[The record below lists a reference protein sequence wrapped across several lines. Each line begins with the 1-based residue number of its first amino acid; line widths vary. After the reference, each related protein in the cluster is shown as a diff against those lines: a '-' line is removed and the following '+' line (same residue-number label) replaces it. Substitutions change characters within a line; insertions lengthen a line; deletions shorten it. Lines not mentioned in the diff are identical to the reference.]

1 MGGCA
6 PPARRASL
14 GRIMSEEWFDVVDEQ
29 DRVIGRA
36 PRGEVHRLK
45 LRHRAVHI
53 LVYNRRGE
61 LFLQQR
67 ALWKDDFPGVWDSS
81 SAGHVTAGDGMD
93 ETALREVAEELGV
106 ELAEA
111 PRRIFDLP
119 ATADTGW
126 EFCAVY
132 RAWHEGP
139 FVLQP
144 SEIRGGGWFTPEAVD
159 EWVARRPQDFASA
172 FRVIWSRL
180 GGNGSVPPAG
190 APQ

>member
-1 MGGCA
+1 MGRSG
-6 PPARRASL
+6 RASL
-14 GRIMSEEWFDVVDEQ
+14 GGIMSEEWFDVVDEQ

-36 PRGEVHRLK
+36 PRSEVHRLK

-53 LVYNRRGE
+53 LVFNRRGE

-93 ETALREVAEELGV
+93 ETAVREVAEELGV
-106 ELAEA
+106 GLAE
-111 PRRIFDLP
+111 PPHRIFDLP
-119 ATADTGW
+119 ATEDTGW

-132 RAWHEGP
+132 RAAHEGP

-144 SEIRGGGWFTPEAVD
+144 SEIRGGGWFTPEAVG
-159 EWVARRPQDFASA
+159 EWIHRRPQDFASA
-172 FRVIWSRL
+172 FRVIWDRL
-180 GGNGSVPPAG
+180 GPDASAPAG
-190 APQ
+190 PG